1 MLKDTII
8 FTFNDNKKGVWKTDK
23 PHPSKTETDNQ
34 KFKLAPTSNPIFLSL
49 KIYTG
54 PAVRL

>member
-34 KFKLAPTSNPIFLSL
+34 KFKLAPTSNPNFFPLNM
-49 KIYTG
+49 
-54 PAVRL
+54 